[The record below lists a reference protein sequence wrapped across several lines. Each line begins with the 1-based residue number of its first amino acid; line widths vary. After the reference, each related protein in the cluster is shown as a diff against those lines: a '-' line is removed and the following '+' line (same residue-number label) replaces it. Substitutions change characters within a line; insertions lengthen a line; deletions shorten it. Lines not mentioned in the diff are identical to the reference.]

1 MPDNILFFISIFIAE
16 IIGTITGFGSSTI
29 LIPIALF
36 FFELKVAIALV
47 AFAHLFGNIMRLVI
61 FKRDI
66 NKEMFIYFGIPS
78 IILTIVGATLLT
90 IIAAD
95 ILKIALGAVLILY
108 SIISFK
114 NPISLKQTKKIAV
127 IGGSLSG
134 FFAGLLGVGGAIR
147 STFMSSFKMN
157 KESYIVTMAAIGMI
171 IDLTRIPIYLSNNFV
186 PYSMYIYIPIIFAL
200 AVVGTIIGKKVVFKM
215 KEGVFRNI
223 ILIASSLAGIKFV
236 YDGIRAVI

>member
-1 MPDNILFFISIFIAE
+1 MPVIILFFISVFIAE

-36 FFELKVAIALV
+36 FFDLKTAIALV
-47 AFAHLFGNIMRLVI
+47 AFAHLFGNVIRLIV

-78 IILTIVGATLLT
+78 IVLTIVGATLLT
-90 IIAAD
+90 IISAD
-95 ILKIALGAVLILY
+95 VLKIILGGVLVLY
-108 SIISFK
+108 AAITLK
-114 NPISLKQTKKIAV
+114 NPIILKQTKKVAV

-147 STFMSSFKMN
+147 STFLSSFRMS

-171 IDLTRIPIYLSNNFV
+171 IDLTRIPIYLSNNFIQ
-186 PYSMYIYIPIIFAL
+186 YNMYIYIPVLLVL
-200 AVVGTIIGKKVVFKM
+200 AVVGTIIGKKLVFKM
-215 KEGVFRNI
+215 NEGVFRNI
-223 ILIASSLAGIKFV
+223 ILIAISLAGINK
-236 YDGIRAVI
+236 ICL